1 MSWQQSTIDEACLLV
16 TDGTHYTP
24 PDVGQG
30 IPFITVKDCSNDGH
44 IDLVGC
50 SHITGDEFAKAEK
63 GNSAPKRGDILFS
76 KDGTV
81 GKVYVV
87 DTRETFAVLSSLAI
101 LRPDASRLDASYF
114 GWVLKTDSCLDQASQ
129 SKTGSAIR
137 RIILKDLR
145 KVRFPL
151 PPLDEQK
158 RIAGILDAADALL
171 AKRREALAELDTL
184 LQSTFL
190 DMFGDPVTNPMGW
203 EERHLPDLVSK
214 RKHALKR
221 GPFGGA
227 LKKEIFVP
235 EGFKVYQQKNVIYD
249 DFDLGS
255 YFIKKSDYERL
266 VPFKVSS
273 NNLLISC
280 SGTIGNIAAVP
291 VHAAPGVMNQALL
304 KIDLDE
310 SIMLNSFFLGLWRSQ
325 SFEQQVLGMTHGTGM
340 KNMKSMNE
348 LKGINFLVPP
358 INIQHRF
365 AAIVESVEEQR
376 AIQRAHL
383 AELDTLFASL
393 QSRAFRGDL

>member
-30 IPFITVKDCSNDGH
+30 IPFLTVKDCSNDGH

-50 SHITGDEFAKAEK
+50 SHITEDEFAKAER
-63 GNSAPKRGDILFS
+63 GNSAPKRGDVLFS

-137 RIILKDLR
+137 RIILKDLKR
-145 KVRFPL
+145 VRFPL
-151 PPLDEQK
+151 PPLAEQK
-158 RIAGILDAADALL
+158 RIAGILDAADALR
-171 AKRREALAELDTL
+171 AKRREALAQLDTL

-203 EERHLPDLVSK
+203 EKPPLEDLCEKVIDCPHSTPRWSGSGVICLRTSNLGKGEWNWADTRFVIEEDYIERTRRSEILPNDIILSREGTVGVLALVDEGMRLCMGQRLVQLRVNDSQLHPRFLLNLLLHDL
-214 RKHALKR
+214 A
-221 GPFGGA
+221 P
-227 LKKEIFVP
+227 
-235 EGFKVYQQKNVIYD
+235 
-249 DFDLGS
+249 
-255 YFIKKSDYERL
+255 ERL
-266 VPFKVSS
+266 SRLMAGSTSKHLNVKELRKLPV
-273 NNLLISC
+273 LL
-280 SGTIGNIAAVP
+280 P
-291 VHAAPGVMNQALL
+291 P
-304 KIDLDE
+304 LD
-310 SIMLNSFFLGLWRSQ
+310 
-325 SFEQQVLGMTHGTGM
+325 
-340 KNMKSMNE
+340 
-348 LKGINFLVPP
+348 
-358 INIQHRF
+358 IQHRF
-365 AAIVESVEEQR
+365 AAIVESAEHQK
-376 AIQRAHL
+376 ASQRAHL